1 MLIQG
6 AFMDKSFIKNINL
19 IIKDM
24 DSCDYICGVKYVI
37 FLLSKILYYCKL
49 DGFHILNNNFSHYK
63 SRQNFYEKKANIFKE
78 YEKFNLNCYEA
89 EEEIY
94 NLISKCKEESFLHDF
109 QPGELYE
116 ALLTQKEK
124 KLLGQVYTPNE
135 IIDQMLSQIFA
146 IKKIDKNIRI
156 LDPSCGGGYFLIE
169 SFKKIKKHFE
179 QFMIEETKTE
189 EAIDKYI
196 LENMIYGID
205 IDDFSIFLTKIGL
218 LFISCLSHLNFNIFN
233 TDFLID
239 SFDMDNFDII
249 VGNPPYVG
257 HKNSSMEYKKALYE
271 KYSDVFFD
279 KSDISYC
286 FFKKSKELLSPDGIV
301 SFITSRYFMEALYAK
316 KLRFFLKNSFN
327 IVTLVDYSGNK
338 VFKNAMVSP
347 AVITLSNISG
357 NKNDFSYVKYNEDKN
372 STETFSYNQDKLKD
386 SGWIILKD
394 EDKQLFNRIESI
406 SNTCIKDIC
415 TIKQGIITGL
425 DKAFIVDEEIIE
437 KYNIESYLLKKWIKN
452 SNIRE
457 SGVKYNN
464 LYLIYSNIIEN
475 EESCPNAINY
485 LSLFKEKLSSR
496 RECIKG
502 IRKWY
507 ELQWGRIQSDFEN
520 PKIIFPYKSKN
531 NNFYYDKN
539 EFFCSADVYLIN
551 GFRKDVHYNYLLSCL
566 NSSIFE
572 FYFKCQAKKVGNNIF
587 EYYPN
592 KLNSVKIYLPQEN
605 IQQNIS
611 YLGKISI
618 EIFLKKVFNI
628 TEDEVNI
635 INKYIQKR

>member
-6 AFMDKSFIKNINL
+6 VFMDKSFIKDVNL
-19 IIKDM
+19 IIKNM
-24 DSCDYICGVKYVI
+24 DSCDYICRVKYVI
-37 FLLSKILYYCKL
+37 FFISKILYNCKL
-49 DGFHILNNNFSHYK
+49 KGFHILSNDFSHYK
-63 SRQNFYEKKANIFKE
+63 STLNFCEEKANIFTE
-78 YEKFNLNCYEA
+78 YEKFNLKCDAA

-94 NLISKCKEESFLHDF
+94 NLISHYKKESFLHDF

-116 ALLTQKEK
+116 VLLTSKEK
-124 KLLGQVYTPNE
+124 KSLGQVYTPKE
-135 IIDQMLSQIFA
+135 IIDQMLLQIFA
-146 IKKIDKNIRI
+146 IKTIDKNTRI
-156 LDPSCGGGYFLIE
+156 LDPSCGGGYFLIK
-169 SFKKIKKHFE
+169 SFKKIKKHFA
-179 QFMIEETKTE
+179 QFMREETEEETE
-189 EAIDKYI
+189 KYI

-205 IDDFSIFLTKIGL
+205 IDDFSIFLTKMGL
-218 LFISCLSHLNFNIFN
+218 LFISSVIQVNINIFN
-233 TDFLID
+233 MDFLID
-239 SFDMDNFDII
+239 SFNMNNFDII

-271 KYSDVFFD
+271 KYPDVFYD

-286 FFKKSKELLSPDGIV
+286 FFKKSKDLLAPDGVI

-316 KLRFFLKNSFN
+316 RLRFFLKNSFN
-327 IVTLVDYSGNK
+327 IVSLLDYSGNK
-338 VFKNAMVSP
+338 VFKDAMVSP
-347 AVITLSNISG
+347 AVITLSNIAG
-357 NKNDFSYVKYNEDKN
+357 NKNDFSYVKYNEDKY
-372 STETFSYNQDKLKD
+372 STETFNYKQDKLKD
-386 SGWIILKD
+386 TGWIILKD
-394 EDKQLFNRIESI
+394 EDEQLFNRIESI
-406 SNTCIKDIC
+406 SNTYIKDIC

-457 SGVKYNN
+457 SGIKYNN
-464 LYLIYSNIIEN
+464 LYLIYSNNIEN
-475 EESCPNAINY
+475 EESCPNAIKY

-507 ELQWGRIQSDFEN
+507 DLQWGRIQSDFEN
-520 PKIIFPYKSKN
+520 PKIIFPYKSKS
-531 NNFYYDKN
+531 NNFYYDEN

-551 GFRKDVHYNYLLSCL
+551 GFHRDIHYDYLLSCL

-572 FYFKCQAKKVGNNIF
+572 FYFKCQAKKVGNNIY

-592 KLNSVKIYLPQEN
+592 KLNNVKIYLPQEN
-605 IQQNIS
+605 IQKNIS
-611 YLGKISI
+611 DLGKISI

-628 TEDEVNI
+628 TEEEVNNI
-635 INKYIQKR
+635 IYKYIQKR